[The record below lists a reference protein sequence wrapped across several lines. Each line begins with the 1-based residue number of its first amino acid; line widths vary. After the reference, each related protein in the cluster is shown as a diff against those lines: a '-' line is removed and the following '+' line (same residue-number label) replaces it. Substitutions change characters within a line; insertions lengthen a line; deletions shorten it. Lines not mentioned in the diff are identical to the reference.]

1 MKKVTKLVLIAL
13 ALVMMLLL
21 TGCMTEAEK
30 VSHNVSKE
38 ADNFNVTRRITVFN
52 IRSDKVLLEII
63 GNLSVQNSG
72 GDIDIIVET
81 EPGHYKKHFVR
92 LNSWTAYV
100 VEDVTG
106 AFVDKYH
113 YEINFLPEMIV
124 PLTFTQNR

>member
-1 MKKVTKLVLIAL
+1 MKKKITMITLL
-13 ALVMMLLL
+13 LVMALLL
-21 TGCMTEAEK
+21 TGCMTEAQK

-38 ADNFNVTRRITVFN
+38 ADNFNVSRRVTVFN
-52 IRSDKVLLEII
+52 VRSDKVLLEVI
-63 GNLSVQNSG
+63 GNLSVQGSN

-113 YEINFLPEMIV
+113 YEINFLPDMIV
-124 PLTFTQNR
+124 PLVFTQSE